1 MAKQLTNV
9 QKNQL
14 IYYKPAGRQYK
25 NEEATPGY
33 LNKLL
38 NEYRNLMRP
47 KDTLKKEQED
57 AKLLEDVLNGIKKIQ
72 SYNSQNASDQKPI
85 SDIISDLSLAQ
96 LLEQLSQVNP
106 NLFKGAGLITS
117 SSDKAYQGKLLED
130 FMSEFITSIDALFT
144 NQSFNYVNSTNNYH
158 SSGKMLDNINTKN
171 FITDLGDNIINQTF
185 GEVTKFTTEKIFN
198 LGSLKSSTMK
208 NIGKTTE
215 DRQKANIDIPG
226 LTQQVMIK
234 GKDSYNVGSKMIKT
248 DNVGLDYNI
257 TITATSTLLEKV
269 VSALSMATFTDKNY
283 LSTETLHLG
292 QTNPLRVFMVVANGD
307 STYKLYRYARMLNC
321 MANHHSK
328 SGHEQVP
335 ATFYRIRAIYELT
348 GGKQRVG
355 NNNSFLEDKIADIIQ
370 GANRAKYLVVNSPKA
385 DGYLRVIPTAD
396 IVDTIEYNLYFNR
409 VQSSGDFLASG
420 NKMSMEQGLYSDISL
435 KFDNIIPK
443 NF

>member
-25 NEEATPGY
+25 NEEATPDY

-72 SYNSQNASDQKPI
+72 SYNSQNASGQKPI

-106 NLFKGAGLITS
+106 NLFKGTGLITS

-283 LSTETLHLG
+283 LSTQTLHLG

-396 IVDTIEYNLYFNR
+396 IVDTIEYSLYFNR
-409 VQSSGDFLASG
+409 VQSSGDFLVSG
-420 NKMSMEQGLYSDISL
+420 NKMSMEQALYSDISL
-435 KFDNIIPK
+435 KFDNVIPK

>member
-1 MAKQLTNV
+1 
-9 QKNQL
+9 
-14 IYYKPAGRQYK
+14 
-25 NEEATPGY
+25 
-33 LNKLL
+33 
-38 NEYRNLMRP
+38 
-47 KDTLKKEQED
+47 
-57 AKLLEDVLNGIKKIQ
+57 
-72 SYNSQNASDQKPI
+72 
-85 SDIISDLSLAQ
+85 
-96 LLEQLSQVNP
+96 
-106 NLFKGAGLITS
+106 
-117 SSDKAYQGKLLED
+117 
-130 FMSEFITSIDALFT
+130 
-144 NQSFNYVNSTNNYH
+144 
-158 SSGKMLDNINTKN
+158 
-171 FITDLGDNIINQTF
+171 
-185 GEVTKFTTEKIFN
+185 
-198 LGSLKSSTMK
+198 MK

-283 LSTETLHLG
+283 LSTQTLHLG

-409 VQSSGDFLASG
+409 VQSSGDFLVSG
-420 NKMSMEQGLYSDISL
+420 NKMSMEQALYSDISL
-435 KFDNIIPK
+435 KFDNIITK

>member
-72 SYNSQNASDQKPI
+72 SYNSQNASDQKGI

-283 LSTETLHLG
+283 LSTQTLHLG

-321 MANHHSK
+321 MANHHNK

-396 IVDTIEYNLYFNR
+396 IVDTIEYNLYFSR
-409 VQSSGDFLASG
+409 VQSSGDFLVSG
-420 NKMSMEQGLYSDISL
+420 NKMSMEQALYSDISL
-435 KFDNIIPK
+435 KFDNIITK

>member
-57 AKLLEDVLNGIKKIQ
+57 AKLLEEVLNGIKKIQ

-85 SDIISDLSLAQ
+85 SDIISDLSLVQ

-215 DRQKANIDIPG
+215 NRQKANIDIPG
-226 LTQQVMIK
+226 LTQQVMIE

-283 LSTETLHLG
+283 LSTQTLHLG

-321 MANHHSK
+321 MANHHNK

-396 IVDTIEYNLYFNR
+396 IVDAIEYNLYFNR
-409 VQSSGDFLASG
+409 VQSSGDFLVSG
-420 NKMSMEQGLYSDISL
+420 NKMSMEQALYSDISL
-435 KFDNIIPK
+435 KFDNVIPK

>member
-72 SYNSQNASDQKPI
+72 SYNSQNASDQKGI

-185 GEVTKFTTEKIFN
+185 G
-198 LGSLKSSTMK
+198 
-208 NIGKTTE
+208 
-215 DRQKANIDIPG
+215 
-226 LTQQVMIK
+226 
-234 GKDSYNVGSKMIKT
+234 
-248 DNVGLDYNI
+248 
-257 TITATSTLLEKV
+257 
-269 VSALSMATFTDKNY
+269 
-283 LSTETLHLG
+283 
-292 QTNPLRVFMVVANGD
+292 
-307 STYKLYRYARMLNC
+307 
-321 MANHHSK
+321 
-328 SGHEQVP
+328 
-335 ATFYRIRAIYELT
+335 
-348 GGKQRVG
+348 
-355 NNNSFLEDKIADIIQ
+355 
-370 GANRAKYLVVNSPKA
+370 
-385 DGYLRVIPTAD
+385 
-396 IVDTIEYNLYFNR
+396 
-409 VQSSGDFLASG
+409 
-420 NKMSMEQGLYSDISL
+420 
-435 KFDNIIPK
+435 
-443 NF
+443 

>member
-14 IYYKPAGRQYK
+14 IYYKPAGRQYR

-72 SYNSQNASDQKPI
+72 SYNSQNTSDQKGI

-106 NLFKGAGLITS
+106 NLFKGAKLITS

-171 FITDLGDNIINQTF
+171 FITDLWDNIINQTF

-283 LSTETLHLG
+283 LSTQTLHLG

-409 VQSSGDFLASG
+409 VQSSGDFLVSG
-420 NKMSMEQGLYSDISL
+420 NKMSMEQALYSDISL
-435 KFDNIIPK
+435 KFDNIISK

>member
-72 SYNSQNASDQKPI
+72 SYNSQNTSDQKGI

-106 NLFKGAGLITS
+106 NLFKGTGLITS

-234 GKDSYNVGSKMIKT
+234 GKDSYNVGSKMIKI

-283 LSTETLHLG
+283 LSTQTLHLG

-335 ATFYRIRAIYELT
+335 AIFYRIRAIYELT

-396 IVDTIEYNLYFNR
+396 IVDTIEYNLYFNK
-409 VQSSGDFLASG
+409 VQSSGDFLVSG
-420 NKMSMEQGLYSDISL
+420 NKMSMEQALYSDISL

-443 NF
+443 NS

>member
-1 MAKQLTNV
+1 
-9 QKNQL
+9 
-14 IYYKPAGRQYK
+14 
-25 NEEATPGY
+25 
-33 LNKLL
+33 
-38 NEYRNLMRP
+38 MRP

-72 SYNSQNASDQKPI
+72 SYNSQNASDQKGI

-283 LSTETLHLG
+283 LSTQTLHLG

-409 VQSSGDFLASG
+409 VQSSGDFLVSG
-420 NKMSMEQGLYSDISL
+420 NKMSMEQALYSDISL
-435 KFDNIIPK
+435 KFDNIITK